1 MGTIKGQN
9 LRVMVGGKC
18 IAMATSCQ
26 FHISAQMEDSS
37 TKDST
42 GDWQEQEVVGLSWD
56 AQTDSLV
63 TLEDNGTNGELP
75 QDLLSLIIN
84 KTKVQ
89 LTFDQTAGTN
99 NRTGQNA
106 VIKKTGYAYLTD
118 VQVTAANR
126 QNSTLM
132 QIQRDGDLLFFEFS
146 DTNPD
151 SGEKFHYICYFFKA
165 SDAFWS
171 IQFATHTDD
180 LATQRPAIIDY
191 AKSIQFIQ

>member
-63 TLEDNGTNGELP
+63 TLEDNGSNGELP

-106 VIKKTGYAYLTD
+106 AIKRTGWAWLND
-118 VQVTAANR
+118 ISISAANK
-126 QNSTLM
+126 QNSQLT
-132 QIQRDGDLLFFEFS
+132 
-146 DTNPD
+146 
-151 SGEKFHYICYFFKA
+151 A
-165 SDAFWS
+165 
-171 IQFATHTDD
+171 QFTGTGP
-180 LATQRPAIIDY
+180 L
-191 AKSIQFIQ
+191 S